1 MMSLPLSALT
11 WCSSGGP
18 VLTSHGT
25 HVYLVGT
32 HSVLGSVGGI
42 QHWTYKVP
50 QRRDVQSYTSRCT
63 LCRVSVGVGG
73 CACAS
78 AHACPRED
86 VHTHRDG
93 YLNCKWQL
101 SNFEEPPN
109 LKWKI
114 AGVNLNHAGTD
125 PPPFFLWLRHIH
137 ISTRFSSCVC
147 LHHKSW
153 VCVYFSSLKIPQ
165 TSLQLFSP
173 EYPS

>member
-1 MMSLPLSALT
+1 MSLCSWRNICLGTWGSTWPPPLAVPSEHQLYQSRALLWQVEMTMVSLPFSALP
-11 WCSSGGP
+11 WRSSGGP

-32 HSVLGSVGGI
+32 HPVLGSVGGI

-78 AHACPRED
+78 VHACPRED

-101 SNFEEPPN
+101 SNFEEPPQPQMEN
-109 LKWKI
+109 
-114 AGVNLNHAGTD
+114 
-125 PPPFFLWLRHIH
+125 
-137 ISTRFSSCVC
+137 
-147 LHHKSW
+147 SW
-153 VCVYFSSLKIPQ
+153 R
-165 TSLQLFSP
+165 
-173 EYPS
+173 